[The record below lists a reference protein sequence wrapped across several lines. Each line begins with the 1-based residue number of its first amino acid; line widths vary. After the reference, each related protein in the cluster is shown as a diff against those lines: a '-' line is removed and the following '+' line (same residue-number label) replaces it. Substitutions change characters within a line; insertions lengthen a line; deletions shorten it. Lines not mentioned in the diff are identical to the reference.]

1 MNKVS
6 DEFLEELKAKEN
18 DVKNKK
24 KQTNNNSKL
33 IEINEGISQYEYSEY
48 KK

>member
-24 KQTNNNSKL
+24 KQANNNSKL
-33 IEINEGISQYEYSEY
+33 IEINEGTSQYEYSEY